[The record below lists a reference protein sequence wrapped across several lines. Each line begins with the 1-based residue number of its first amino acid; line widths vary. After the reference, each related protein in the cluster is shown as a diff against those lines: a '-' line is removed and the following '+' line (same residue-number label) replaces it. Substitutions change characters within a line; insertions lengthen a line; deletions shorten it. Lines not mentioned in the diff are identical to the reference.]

1 MNSWSPCRSQARS
14 SNVRTEGTNSQRW
27 GQNSMVQLS
36 STCCYHMLGKG
47 SREEAGNQPCRACVA
62 LWCCWWDPGS
72 SAPMAFVTQHQIQK
86 FREDGFLVLEHF
98 FTAEECDSMRNQIQR
113 IVAEMEVPLHC
124 RTEFSTKEEEQ
135 LQVQG
140 SSDYFLTSGDKIR
153 FFFEKGALDER
164 GNFLIPKE
172 KSVSKI
178 GHALHAYDPV
188 FKQITHSSKVQELG
202 RKLGLERPVVVQSM
216 YIFKQPGIGG
226 EVTPH
231 QDATFL
237 HTEPLGRIL
246 GFWIALEDVTRE
258 NGCLWFIPG
267 SHTINKESLQV
278 YARITWTPSKPLK
291 NSQCPR
297 GTHRQNQ
304 ISTDSHGI
312 SRRMVRAA
320 SGTSTRVVEFVGSEP
335 AYDDSQFKPL
345 PISKGGL
352 ILIHGEV
359 VHKSELNSSESSRHA
374 FTFHVMEAKDTSWS
388 KENWLQPTPELPFP
402 SLYT

>member
-1 MNSWSPCRSQARS
+1 
-14 SNVRTEGTNSQRW
+14 
-27 GQNSMVQLS
+27 
-36 STCCYHMLGKG
+36 
-47 SREEAGNQPCRACVA
+47 
-62 LWCCWWDPGS
+62 
-72 SAPMAFVTQHQIQK
+72 
-86 FREDGFLVLEHF
+86 
-98 FTAEECDSMRNQIQR
+98 TAEECDSMRNQIQR
-113 IVAEMEVPLHC
+113 IIAEMEVPLHC

-135 LQVQG
+135 LQAQG

-164 GNFLIPKE
+164 GKPWPELATGRGQE
-172 KSVSKI
+172 K
-178 GHALHAYDPV
+178 
-188 FKQITHSSKVQELG
+188 ELG

-216 YIFKQPGIGG
+216 YIFKALKDINDCFVA
-226 EVTPH
+226 VTPH

-246 GFWIALEDVTRE
+246 GFWIALEDVTLE

-267 SHTINKESLQV
+267 SHTN
-278 YARITWTPSKPLK
+278 
-291 NSQCPR
+291 
-297 GTHRQNQ
+297 
-304 ISTDSHGI
+304 GI

-320 SGTSTRVVEFVGSEP
+320 SRTSTRVVEFVGSEP

>member
-1 MNSWSPCRSQARS
+1 MLDKDHVERRGVSAAEP
-14 SNVRTEGTNSQRW
+14 RW
-27 GQNSMVQLS
+27 
-36 STCCYHMLGKG
+36 HRAAG
-47 SREEAGNQPCRACVA
+47 S
-62 LWCCWWDPGS
+62 GS
-72 SAPMAFVTQHQIQK
+72 SCPMASVTQQQIQQFHK
-86 FREDGFLVLEHF
+86 DGFLVLEQF
-98 FTAEECDSMRNQIQR
+98 FSAEECDSMRRQIQG
-113 IVAEMEVPLHC
+113 IVEEMEVPPHC
-124 RTEFSTKEEEQ
+124 RTAFSTREEEQ
-135 LQVQG
+135 LQEQG

-153 FFFEKGALDER
+153 FFFEKGVLDEK

-188 FKQITHSSKVQELG
+188 FKQITHSPKVQELG

-246 GFWIALEDVTRE
+246 GFWIALEDATQE

-267 SHTINKESLQV
+267 SHTN
-278 YARITWTPSKPLK
+278 
-291 NSQCPR
+291 
-297 GTHRQNQ
+297 
-304 ISTDSHGI
+304 GI

-320 SGTSTRVVEFVGSEP
+320 SGASTCVEFVGSEP
-335 AYDDSQFKPL
+335 AYDDKQFLPL
-345 PISKGGL
+345 PIRKGGL

-359 VHKSELNSSESSRHA
+359 VHKSELNSSESSRHV
-374 FTFHVMEAKDTSWS
+374 FTFHVMEAKGTTWS

>member
-1 MNSWSPCRSQARS
+1 
-14 SNVRTEGTNSQRW
+14 
-27 GQNSMVQLS
+27 
-36 STCCYHMLGKG
+36 
-47 SREEAGNQPCRACVA
+47 
-62 LWCCWWDPGS
+62 
-72 SAPMAFVTQHQIQK
+72 MAFVTQHQIQK
-86 FREDGFLVLEHF
+86 FHKDGFLALEHF
-98 FTAEECDSMRNQIQR
+98 FTTEECDSMRKQIQR
-113 IVAEMEVPLHC
+113 IIAEMEVPPHC

-135 LQVQG
+135 LQAQG

-153 FFFEKGALDER
+153 FFFEKGVLDDR

-172 KSVSKI
+172 KSISKI

-202 RKLGLERPVVVQSM
+202 RKLGLEKPVVVQSM

-246 GFWIALEDVTRE
+246 GFWIALEDATQE

-267 SHTINKESLQV
+267 SHTS
-278 YARITWTPSKPLK
+278 
-291 NSQCPR
+291 
-297 GTHRQNQ
+297 
-304 ISTDSHGI
+304 
-312 SRRMVRAA
+312 
-320 SGTSTRVVEFVGSEP
+320 
-335 AYDDSQFKPL
+335 
-345 PISKGGL
+345 GL

-359 VHKSELNSSESSRHA
+359 VHKSELNSSESSRHV

>member
-1 MNSWSPCRSQARS
+1 
-14 SNVRTEGTNSQRW
+14 
-27 GQNSMVQLS
+27 
-36 STCCYHMLGKG
+36 
-47 SREEAGNQPCRACVA
+47 
-62 LWCCWWDPGS
+62 
-72 SAPMAFVTQHQIQK
+72 MAFVTQHQIQK
-86 FREDGFLVLEHF
+86 DSGGEHSPRLFQFRKEGFLVLEQF

-113 IVAEMEVPLHC
+113 IVAEMEVPPHC

-135 LQVQG
+135 LQAQG

-153 FFFEKGALDER
+153 FFFEKGVLDER

-172 KSVSKI
+172 KSISKI

-188 FKQITHSSKVQELG
+188 FKQITHSSKVQ
-202 RKLGLERPVVVQSM
+202 
-216 YIFKQPGIGG
+216 QPGIGG

-246 GFWIALEDVTRE
+246 GFWIALEDATLE

-267 SHTINKESLQV
+267 SHTSG
-278 YARITWTPSKPLK
+278 IT
-291 NSQCPR
+291 
-297 GTHRQNQ
+297 
-304 ISTDSHGI
+304 
-312 SRRMVRAA
+312 RRMVRAA
-320 SGTSTRVVEFVGSEP
+320 SGTSTCVEFVGSEP
-335 AYDDSQFKPL
+335 AYDNSQFIPL

-402 SLYT
+402 SLYA